1 MYFIWRCPSKPIKV
15 INSLMN
21 VKVDRKFSSKNIY
34 SGQVKVS
41 PLYVGANPVK
51 DSLKIIFNWQLSDE
65 HEFPRSGP
73 DYKSDDNQR
82 E

>member
-1 MYFIWRCPSKPIKV
+1 MSKLTESFLLK
-15 INSLMN
+15 
-21 VKVDRKFSSKNIY
+21 IY

-41 PLYVGANPVK
+41 PLCVGANPVK

-73 DYKSDDNQR
+73 DYKSDDNQS